1 MDHKLIQGVCGSGA
15 YQRGENYFRNHHVL
29 NVEAEQTLEG
39 WLIHAQVRGSRHY
52 RQTIIIK
59 QGEDT
64 FRGHCSCP
72 VTYNCKHVVAT
83 LLFALDKNLFNL
95 QSQVFNPVEQWLDE
109 LDTLVR
115 TPVLAAQQGT
125 SRDRILYILEP
136 GSGVDLGLDVL
147 PQKVRLL
154 KKGGYGKPASYSL
167 DNLSPMN
174 RPSFL
179 ASEDCEI
186 ARLLVDEPDYS
197 DYAYYRDRSSAARY
211 ELSGDMG
218 ELALHKMLLSGRCH
232 WLESGSEVLH
242 LDDTREL
249 SFNWASAKRGAQQL
263 TYHAEPGITA
273 IAQVAKL
280 WYIDAK
286 AATLGVL
293 RSGDLSP
300 EQVAK
305 LVHAPQIPK
314 SKLEAV
320 SRRLLIDMPSY
331 QLPTP
336 LKLDIKEVHIQGVSP
351 QFQLR
356 LHSRVD
362 GGEGA
367 PEQTYHC
374 AQLGFKYHSGED
386 SIVLTD
392 FSLAGQ
398 SSVSDGDTVYRVERD
413 TDAEFAAIETL
424 LDIAMVLDKA
434 TEQTRRPTLMESY
447 ANLSELIWRPFAS
460 TTVETVEQW
469 YGLLDSEFPRL
480 QDQGWEII
488 NDDSFAL
495 SFIEAE
501 QWHGELEEGDN
512 EWFTLSL
519 GIELDGEPINLL
531 PTLVRFL
538 AEFETPQHLREYLQ
552 AQPWVLVLAS
562 EHRWLKLPSERLQS
576 IFDTLVEL
584 YNTDALDDAGK
595 LRLSRH
601 QGMQLNDLLNDPALV
616 WYGSEALKDLNARLR
631 NFEGIEAV
639 APPPGFNAEL
649 RPYQQQG
656 LNWLQFLREY
666 QFNGILAD
674 DMGLGKTV
682 QTLAHLLIEKQS
694 GRMHQPSLIVAP
706 TSLMGN
712 WRREIQHFASALTVL
727 VLHGPERQALFDS
740 IDRHDIILTSY
751 PLLHRDQ
758 QVLLQEHFHYI
769 VLDEAQ
775 YIKNP
780 NSQTAQVSFQ
790 LKANHRLALSGTPM
804 ENHLGEL
811 WSIYHFLMPGFLS
824 NLKQFNQLFRKPI
837 ENDGDEFRQ
846 KQLNQRVT
854 PFLLRRCKQDVLAEL
869 PDKTEIICSVTL
881 QGKQRDLY
889 ESVRLAMSK
898 KVRDEIAEKG
908 LARSQIMILD
918 ALLKLRQ
925 TCCDPRIVSLPQ
937 AKKVTQ
943 SAKLTLL
950 MDILP
955 EMLEEGRKVLV
966 FSQFT
971 KMLALIEQE
980 LKEHGIRYSKLTGQ
994 TRKRDETINSFQQGE
1009 TPVFLI
1015 SLKAGGVGLNLTAA
1029 DTVIHY
1035 DPWWNPAVEK
1045 QATDRAHRIGQKK
1058 AVFVY
1063 KLVTEGTVEEKII
1076 EMQKRKQ
1083 ALADAVYSGKGGKK
1097 ANAISSKELGDLLGA
1112 IE

>member
-1 MDHKLIQGVCGSGA
+1 M
-15 YQRGENYFRNHHVL
+15 
-29 NVEAEQTLEG
+29 G
-39 WLIHAQVRGSRHY
+39 WFIHSQVRGSRIY
-52 RQTIIIK
+52 RQTITVSNDEK
-59 QGEDT
+59 D
-64 FRGHCSCP
+64 FNGHCSCP
-72 VTYNCKHVVAT
+72 VTYNCKHVAAI
-83 LLFALDKNLFNL
+83 LFFALEKNLFNQQAL
-95 QSQVFNPVEQWLDE
+95 ESNPVEQWLDE
-109 LDTLVR
+109 LNELTRAPVR
-115 TPVLAAQQGT
+115 ARQQ
-125 SRDRILYILEP
+125 SASNYCLLYILQP
-136 GSGVDLGLDVL
+136 GSAQGLALEVL

-167 DNLSPMN
+167 DSISHVSHA
-174 RPSFL
+174 SFVS
-179 ASEDCEI
+179 SEDKEI
-186 ARLLVDEPDYS
+186 ARLLVEQPDFH
-197 DYAYYRDRSSAARY
+197 DYGYYNYQSTDACY
-211 ELSGDMG
+211 ELNGDMG

-232 WLESGSEVLH
+232 WLDKDSGVLRI
-242 LDDTREL
+242 DEAREL
-249 SFNWASAKRGAQQL
+249 SFNWQSAKGGQQL
-263 TYHAEPGITA
+263 AYQVEPEITA

-280 WYIDAK
+280 WYIDTNTF
-286 AATLGVL
+286 TLGPL
-293 RSGDLSP
+293 KSGGLSP

-305 LVHAPQIPK
+305 LVHAPLVPK
-314 SKLEAV
+314 NKLETV

-336 LKLDIKEVHIQGVSP
+336 LKLDIKEVHIKGASP

-356 LHSRVD
+356 LHSRVHQH
-362 GGEGA
+362 GEAQGRR
-367 PEQTYHC
+367 YHC
-374 AQLGFKYHSGED
+374 AQLGFNYSSEEG
-386 SIVLTD
+386 SICLTD
-392 FSLAGQ
+392 FSLAGHT
-398 SSVSDGDTVYRVERD
+398 SSSDGNTVYRVERD
-413 TDAEFAAIETL
+413 RDAEYNAIETL
-424 LDIAMVLDKA
+424 HDIGMVLDKDFD
-434 TEQTRRPTLMESY
+434 QWTLSDLAENSQ
-447 ANLSELIWRPFAS
+447 NLAELIWLPFANTIAES
-460 TTVETVEQW
+460 AAQW
-469 YGLLDSEFPRL
+469 YALLEDELPRL
-480 QDQGWEII
+480 QELGWEII
-488 NDDSFAL
+488 TDDDFAL
-495 SFIEAE
+495 NFVEAE
-501 QWHGELEEGDN
+501 QWHAELEEDDN
-512 EWFTLSL
+512 EWFALSL
-519 GIELDGEPINLL
+519 GIELNGEQLNLL
-531 PTLVRFL
+531 PTLLQLL
-538 AEFETPQHLREYLQ
+538 AEFETPQHLRDYLQ
-552 AQPWVLVLAS
+552 AQPYVLVLAS
-562 EHRWLKLPSERLQS
+562 EHHWLKLPSERLQP

-584 YNTDALDDAGK
+584 YNRDALDENGK

-601 QGMQLNDLLNDPALV
+601 QGVQLDNLLNDPVLA
-616 WYGSEALKDLNARLR
+616 WHGADELKRLNERLR
-631 NFEGIEAV
+631 NFAGIQAV
-639 APPPGFNAEL
+639 EPPPGFNAEL

-694 GRMHQPSLIVAP
+694 GRMHQPSLVVAP

-712 WRREIQHFASALTVL
+712 WRREIEHFANELKVL
-727 VLHGPERQALFDS
+727 VLHGSERQALFDS
-740 IDRHDIILTSY
+740 IHCHDIILTTY

-758 QVLLQEHFHYI
+758 HILLQEQFHYI

-775 YIKNP
+775 CIKNP
-780 NSQTAQVSFQ
+780 KSQTAQVSYQ
-790 LKANHRLALSGTPM
+790 LKANHRLALTGTPM

-811 WSIYHFLMPGFLS
+811 WSIYHFLMPGFLGD
-824 NLKQFNQLFRKPI
+824 LKRFNHLFRKPI
-837 ENDGDEFRQ
+837 ENEADEHRQ
-846 KQLNQRVT
+846 RQLNQRVS

-889 ESVRLAMSK
+889 ETVRMAMDK
-898 KVRDEIAEKG
+898 KVRKEIANKG

-950 MDILP
+950 MEMLP
-955 EMLEEGRKVLV
+955 EMVEEGRKILL

-971 KMLALIEQE
+971 KMLSLIEQE
-980 LKEHGIRYSKLTGQ
+980 LKERNIAYSKLTGQ
-994 TRKRDETINSFQQGE
+994 TRKRDEAINSFQQGDNS
-1009 TPVFLI
+1009 VFLI

-1076 EMQKRKQ
+1076 EMQDSKQ

-1097 ANAISSKELGDLLGA
+1097 ANAISSEELGALLGA

>member
-1 MDHKLIQGVCGSGA
+1 LDHQLIESICGRGA
-15 YQRGENYFRNHHVL
+15 YQRGENYYRGRHVL
-29 NVEAEQTLEG
+29 KVELEPHPAG
-39 WLIHAQVRGSRHY
+39 WLIEAQVRGRRHY
-52 RQTIIIK
+52 RQTIIVK
-59 QGEDT
+59 RDENT
-64 FRGHCSCP
+64 FIGHCSCP
-72 VTYNCKHVVAT
+72 VSYNCKHVVAT
-83 LLFALDKNLFNL
+83 LFFALDKNLFNP
-95 QSQVFNPVEQWLDE
+95 QAREANAVAQWLDE
-109 LDTLVR
+109 LDALAFA
-115 TPVLAAQQGT
+115 PVLAEPQST
-125 SRDRILYILEP
+125 SRYRLLYILEP
-136 GSGVDLGLDVL
+136 GSGGHLGLEVL

-154 KKGGYGKPASYSL
+154 KKGGYGKPASFSL
-167 DNLSPMN
+167 EAISHS
-174 RPSFL
+174 SFL
-179 ASEDCEI
+179 TSEDGEI
-186 ARLLVDEPDYS
+186 ARLLVEEADFG
-197 DYAYYRDRSSAARY
+197 YYNSAPSAARY

-232 WLESGSEVLH
+232 WLDKDSEVLH
-242 LDDTREL
+242 PDESREL
-249 SFNWASAKRGAQQL
+249 DFDWLSAEGGQRLA
-263 TYHAEPGITA
+263 YRVEPKISA
-273 IAQVAKL
+273 IAQVARL

-286 AATLGVL
+286 AATLGL
-293 RSGDLSP
+293 LHAGHLSP

-305 LVHAPQIPK
+305 LLHAPLIPEN
-314 SKLEAV
+314 KLEAV
-320 SRRLLIDMPSY
+320 SRRLLIDMPFY

-336 LKLDIKEVHIQGVSP
+336 LKLDLKEVHIRGVSP

-356 LHSRVD
+356 LHSRADEGEAESGRRYHCVQL
-362 GGEGA
+362 GFHYRSGEGA
-367 PEQTYHC
+367 I
-374 AQLGFKYHSGED
+374 G
-386 SIVLTD
+386 LTD
-392 FSLAGQ
+392 FSLSGQ
-398 SSVSDGDTVYRVERD
+398 SSVSEGNSVYRVERD
-413 TDAEFAAIETL
+413 RAAEFAAIETL
-424 LDIAMVLDKA
+424 LGIGMVLDKA
-434 TEQTRRPTLMESY
+434 PEQLHR
-447 ANLSELIWRPFAS
+447 ANLMAHTEDLPELIWLCCAN
-460 TTVETVEQW
+460 TTVESAEQW
-469 YGLLDSEFPRL
+469 QTLLEHEFPRL

-488 NDDSFAL
+488 RDDNFAL
-495 SFIEAE
+495 QFIEAE
-501 QWHGELEEGDN
+501 QWQAELEEGDN
-512 EWFTLSL
+512 EWFALSL
-519 GIELDGEPINLL
+519 GIELDGEPLNLL
-531 PTLVRFL
+531 PTLVQLL

-562 EHRWLKLPSERLQS
+562 EHRWLKLPSERLQAV
-576 IFDTLVEL
+576 FDTLVEL
-584 YNTDALDDAGK
+584 YNHDALDEEGK
-595 LRLSRH
+595 LHLTRH
-601 QGMQLNDLLNDPALV
+601 QGVQLNGLLNDPTLAWQGGEELRR
-616 WYGSEALKDLNARLR
+616 LNARLR
-631 NFEGIEAV
+631 DFEGIAVV
-639 APPPGFNAEL
+639 APPPGFSAEL

-694 GRMHQPSLIVAP
+694 GRMRQPSLIVAP

-712 WRREIQHFASALTVL
+712 WRREIEHFASALTVL

-740 IDRHDIILTSY
+740 INGYDIILTTY

-758 QVLLQEHFHYI
+758 DILLQQHFHYI

-780 NSQTAQVSFQ
+780 KSQTAQTSFQ
-790 LKANHRLALSGTPM
+790 LKADHRLALTGTPM

-837 ENDGDEFRQ
+837 ENNADEFRQ
-846 KQLNQRVT
+846 KQLNQRLS

-889 ESVRLAMSK
+889 ESVRMAMNK
-898 KVRDEIAEKG
+898 KVRDEIADKG

-925 TCCDPRIVSLPQ
+925 TCCDPRIVALPQ

-943 SAKLTLL
+943 SAKLSLL
-950 MDILP
+950 MEILP
-955 EMLEEGRKVLV
+955 EMLEEGRKVLL

-971 KMLALIEQE
+971 KMLSLIEQE
-980 LKEHGIRYSKLTGQ
+980 LKQRGINYSKLTGQ
-994 TRKRDETINSFQQGE
+994 TRKRDEAINSFQEGDNA
-1009 TPVFLI
+1009 VFLI

-1076 EMQKRKQ
+1076 EMQARKQ

-1097 ANAISSKELGDLLGA
+1097 ANAISSEELSSLLGP
-1112 IE
+1112 IV